1 MKVSN
6 FIKRPIVTEKA
17 VSAAETGKYTFEVDI
32 KASKAEVMRELKRLY
47 NVDPLEA
54 KIMVMPGK
62 RVRISKTFRFTKT
75 LKWKKAVVSLKS
87 GQKIDLFDKA

>member
-6 FIKRPIVTEKA
+6 LIKRPIVTEKA
-17 VSAAETGKYTFEVDI
+17 VAAAEIGKYTFEVDI
-32 KASKAEVMRELKRLY
+32 KASKADVMKELKRLY
-47 NVDPLEA
+47 DVDSIDA
-54 KIMVMPGK
+54 KMMVMPGK

-75 LKWKKAVVSLKS
+75 PKWKKVVVSLKK